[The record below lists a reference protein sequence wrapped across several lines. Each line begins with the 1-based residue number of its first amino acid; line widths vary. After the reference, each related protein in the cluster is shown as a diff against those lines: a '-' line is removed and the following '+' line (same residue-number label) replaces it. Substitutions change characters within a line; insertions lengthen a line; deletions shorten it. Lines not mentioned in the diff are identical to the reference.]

1 MHMYMTYL
9 LLLFLPYPRRRTME
23 GPGEEAITLARRAVV
38 SRRLF
43 FSHRIV
49 RPLFG
54 LMGFDLLCA
63 FVFAA
68 LPDSRTA
75 ESDQA
80 SATTQNAAKPFPGV
94 YARAAA
100 VCGLE
105 MRLV

>member
-1 MHMYMTYL
+1 
-9 LLLFLPYPRRRTME
+9 ME

-80 SATTQNAAKPFPGV
+80 SSGTQNAAKPFPGV

-100 VCGLE
+100 VLRAGDAVGVMPCGAYSRRG
-105 MRLV
+105 RLGSHS